1 MRKRKTHEEYVAELL
16 EKRGYEFE
24 VIENYE
30 TNAKKIMH
38 RCSKCSHEWRVS
50 PINILRG
57 QSCPGCRNKSLS
69 TVRKKTKEQ
78 YTAEVLEVH
87 GDNIEVI
94 GTYKGARNTTEHKCN
109 SCKNIWEAAPTNI
122 LKGKGEKHYVKVIT

>member
-1 MRKRKTHEEYVAELL
+1 MLRNYQKT
-16 EKRGYEFE
+16 
-24 VIENYE
+24 
-30 TNAKKIMH
+30 
-38 RCSKCSHEWRVS
+38 RV
-50 PINILRG
+50 
-57 QSCPGCRNKSLS
+57 
-69 TVRKKTKEQ
+69 Q
-78 YTAEVLEVH
+78 YAAEVLEVH